1 MYRRNDGREEVHSLQ
16 NHFTAYLSV
25 AVTRFKRRYLERQNL
40 HLSREPS
47 CDFQETALEPV
58 EEPDMLAGLPL
69 TDLLENEALLQALR
83 AMTPRDREV
92 LLDLVVY
99 EMKPAELARK
109 LGLSYQGAMSVY
121 YRAKRKLLEKMKGGD
136 GT

>member
-1 MYRRNDGREEVHSLQ
+1 MYRRNDGRGEVNSLQ

-25 AVTRFKRRYLERQNL
+25 AASRFKRRYLEQQNL
-40 HLSREPS
+40 RLSREPS
-47 CDFQETALEPV
+47 CDFQDMAMEPA

-69 TDLLENEALLQALR
+69 TDLLENEALLQALN

-92 LLDLVVY
+92 LLDLIVY

-121 YRAKRKLLEKMKGGD
+121 YRAKRKLLEKVKGGD